1 MKLYRA
7 ECLKCEFTLYL
18 MSDYHRMSDA
28 QLDVLAHYLTI
39 DKNPFTEH
47 RVRELLQTL
56 YDNKIISQETL
67 DSCVPFSKIK
77 EAQSRGKSKIKGEY
91 KSVDT

>member
-1 MKLYRA
+1 MKLYKV
-7 ECLKCEFTLYL
+7 ECLKCEFTVYL
-18 MSDYHRMSDA
+18 MSEYSKMSDA

-39 DKNPFTEH
+39 DKNPFVKNRT
-47 RVRELLQTL
+47 RELLQTL
-56 YDNKIISQETL
+56 FDNHVITQETL
-67 DSCVPFSKIK
+67 DVCVPFSKIK